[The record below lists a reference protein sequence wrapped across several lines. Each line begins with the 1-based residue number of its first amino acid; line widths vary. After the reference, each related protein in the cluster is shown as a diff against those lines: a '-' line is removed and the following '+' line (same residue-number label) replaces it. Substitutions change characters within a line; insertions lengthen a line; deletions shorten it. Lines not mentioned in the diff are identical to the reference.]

1 MHKVLSSLFLILKNN
16 CEYLMCKEWFVVCTF
31 NCYKSVEDAQNAV
44 ISVLN
49 AKRKETKE
57 KGNKNGSNSDAES

>member
-1 MHKVLSSLFLILKNN
+1 MHKMLSSLFLISKKNW
-16 CEYLMCKEWFVVCTF
+16 EFLMWEEWSVVCTF
-31 NCYKSVEDAQNAV
+31 KCYKSVEDAQNAV